1 MTRRPLMTTEIKST
15 KQQDT
20 NKETKD
26 EALENIA
33 SIKDWDNHLKF
44 SLTGL
49 EFELREVNE
58 KIDSIEVYESSTV
71 KEQQEK
77 KVLYNKY
84 NKLKK
89 EIIRL
94 RKDII
99 KNKEVIDKIGKRW
112 NISIEN
118 VDPKGPF
125 STEISKNE
133 D

>member
-1 MTRRPLMTTEIKST
+1 MTIRPLTTTEIKST
-15 KQQDT
+15 KQQET

-26 EALENIA
+26 KALENIA
-33 SIKDWDNHLKF
+33 SKKDWDNHLKF

-49 EFELREVNE
+49 KFELREVNG
-58 KIDSIEVYESSTV
+58 KIDSIEVYESTTV

-84 NKLKK
+84 NELKK
-89 EIIRL
+89 EIICL

>member
-1 MTRRPLMTTEIKST
+1 MTIRPLTTTEIKST
-15 KQQDT
+15 KQQET

-26 EALENIA
+26 KALENIA
-33 SIKDWDNHLKF
+33 SKKDWDNYLKF

-58 KIDSIEVYESSTV
+58 KIDSIEVYESTTV

-84 NKLKK
+84 NELKK
-89 EIIRL
+89 EIICL

>member
-1 MTRRPLMTTEIKST
+1 MTTEIKST

-84 NKLKK
+84 NELKK
-89 EIIRL
+89 EIVCL